1 MKLLSYLSLI
11 FLLAACATDP
21 SESRSNKYLNEKNN
35 KTLEEII
42 EDEINDAVD
51 FYPIPDSEVTLS
63 SQSYDLPMP
72 KQFFSAENKNEIRLH
87 ALGEIRWIYVGLE
100 PSKVWPIL
108 KEYLEND
115 DSVKLGAIDP
125 NKGIMESKTFDH
137 LGKSSKFEYKLE
149 RGLQRESSELFISHL
164 VKENDNWVK
173 VKLDTELVEN
183 NSKKLLDYFGNSG
196 PVSGTS
202 LIALNLN
209 NEDKAIVFEDQ
220 EDGDI
225 KIKVMI
231 GFPRAWAAVERSIK
245 IAGLNLIDKNR
256 DEGKFYLSFKGDS
269 SFFNRNE
276 SDQIIQVRINK
287 IEENISI
294 ISVFMENEDSE
305 TSREIISQINQA
317 LT

>member
-1 MKLLSYLSLI
+1 MKFLFFSLLI
-11 FLLAACATDP
+11 FILSSCATDP
-21 SESRSNKYLNEKNN
+21 KDSRSNKYLKEKNN

-42 EDEINDAVD
+42 DDDINDSID
-51 FYPIPDSEVTLS
+51 FYPIPSTAVNELS
-63 SQSYDLPMP
+63 QAYDLPMP
-72 KQFFSAENKNEIRLH
+72 NQFFSAENKNEIRLH
-87 ALGEIRWIYVGLE
+87 SLGEIRWIYVGLE

-115 DSVKLGAIDP
+115 NFVELGAIDP

-137 LGKSSKFEYKLE
+137 LGKLSKFEYKLE

-164 VKENDNWVK
+164 VKEKDNWVK
-173 VKLDTELVEN
+173 IKLETELVES
-183 NSKKLLDYFGNSG
+183 NSKKLLDYFGSSG
-196 PVSGTS
+196 PISGTS

-209 NEDKAIVFEDQ
+209 NEDKAIVFED
-220 EDGDI
+220 EEGGDT

-245 IAGLNLIDKNR
+245 IAGLELIDKNR
-256 DEGKFYLSFKGDS
+256 DEGRFYLSFKGDS
-269 SFFNRNE
+269 SFFSRNE
-276 SDQIIQVRINK
+276 SDQVIQVRINK

-294 ISVFMENEDSE
+294 ISVFMENKDLEI
-305 TSREIISQINQA
+305 SREIISQINQA

>member
-1 MKLLSYLSLI
+1 MKLLLFFFSIS
-11 FLLAACATDP
+11 LLAACTTDP
-21 SESRSNKYLNEKNN
+21 SDDRSNKYLSEKNN

-42 EDEINDAVD
+42 DEEINDSID
-51 FYPIPDSEVTLS
+51 FYPIPDTEASVSLQT
-63 SQSYDLPMP
+63 YDLPMP
-72 KQFFSAENKNEIRLH
+72 NQFFSAENKNEIRLH
-87 ALGEIRWIYVGLE
+87 SLGEIRWIYVGLE

-108 KEYLEND
+108 KEYLESD
-115 DSVKLGAIDP
+115 DLKLGVIDP
-125 NKGIMESKTFDH
+125 NKGIMESKTFDY
-137 LGKSSKFEYKLE
+137 LGKLSKFEYKLE

-164 VKENDNWVK
+164 VQENDNWIK
-173 VKLDTELVEN
+173 VKLGTELVEN

-196 PVSGTS
+196 PISGTS

-209 NEDKAIVFEDQ
+209 NEDKAIVFEDE
-220 EDGDI
+220 EDGEI

-245 IAGLNLIDKNR
+245 IAGLDLIDKNR
-256 DEGKFYLSFKGDS
+256 EEGKFYLSIKGDS
-269 SFFNRNE
+269 SFFRRND

-294 ISVFMENEDSE
+294 ISVFMENKDLE